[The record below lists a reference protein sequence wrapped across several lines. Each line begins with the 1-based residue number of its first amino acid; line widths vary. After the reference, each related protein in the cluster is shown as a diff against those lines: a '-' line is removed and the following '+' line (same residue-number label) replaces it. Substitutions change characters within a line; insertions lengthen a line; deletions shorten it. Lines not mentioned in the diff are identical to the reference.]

1 MIYKS
6 STNRVNRLKWNPFEV
21 FRQSFVGDFP
31 ADFSLGTHSIHI
43 QFPLNCRLLPAVNI
57 HCLRTAELMMNSKS
71 VHRSYKQTQIIFIQR
86 VFESNQYD
94 NLSPPRVR

>member
-86 VFESNQYD
+86 EFESNQYD